1 LSKHE
6 KLLKSKA
13 SRLNGLV
20 WWAAVILWMALIW
33 VLSSIPDLQSGLK
46 QDFLLRKL
54 AHATEFGV
62 LTLLV
67 WRALPSVLRRVSV
80 RIGVAAVVA
89 LGYAALDE
97 LHQSFVPGR
106 HGALKDVAIDATGIV
121 LSVLLVLALRRYRR
135 RNVAT

>member
-1 LSKHE
+1 LSKRA
-6 KLLKSKA
+6 KLPKSKA
-13 SRLNGLV
+13 SRLNSFG

-62 LTLLV
+62 LTLLI
-67 WRALPSVLRRVSV
+67 WHALPDGVRRVSV
-80 RIGVAAVVA
+80 RIGVAVLAAV
-89 LGYAALDE
+89 GYAALDE

-106 HGALKDVAIDATGIV
+106 HGALKDVAVDAAGVV